1 MGFLRGKGRPSG
13 GRSAARALALGLV
26 LAGWASAQRGQR
38 GPEGSPPGPIA
49 RAFAGQR
56 TPAEL
61 RRRLCSVEA
70 SEIPMLF
77 RLAAGGRLPGG
88 DPDGLAP
95 LDDAERQAV
104 REALCARPRRELVPF
119 LGDLATRPIDPS
131 LRGEAQR
138 LLGCMGSADHL
149 KLLAR
154 LTHPFNERGAVPP
167 ELRAGFS
174 AAMGAILARDP
185 AALAQVRGLF
195 SESPPGLASSIVEAL
210 ASLRSSA
217 ATRILGDLLGR
228 SPGLDPLLLARLA
241 ERGRLR
247 ESGTESVFESVRRYL
262 KKSDPTLVTAAVLAC
277 GLLGDDGAVESL
289 IDLLDHTDE
298 RVRRGVFVALE
309 RISGLALGE
318 APARWTSWYQSE
330 TRWWEEKAEVLLL
343 RIERGRGLEFVRA
356 AREALEHR
364 LFRDRIAEAFAQT
377 LQRGGDEEVLLAC
390 RALEQLRSRLGVP
403 GLIECLESDD
413 SRVRA
418 AAWKALRAITGV
430 ELPPE
435 VDSWASLAG

>member
-1 MGFLRGKGRPSG
+1 M
-13 GRSAARALALGLV
+13 GLV
-26 LAGWASAQRGQR
+26 LTGSAGAQRGPKP
-38 GPEGSPPGPIA
+38 PEDPPPGPVE
-49 RAFAGQR
+49 RAFTGQR
-56 TPAEL
+56 TVAEL
-61 RRRLCSVEA
+61 RRRLSGVEA
-70 SEIPMLF
+70 TEIPRLF
-77 RLAAGGRLPGG
+77 QLAAEGSLAGSDPGM
-88 DPDGLAP
+88 LVA

-104 REALCARPRRELVPF
+104 REVLCARPRREIVPF
-119 LGDLATRPIDPS
+119 LEDLASRPLEPP
-131 LRGEAQR
+131 LRLEAQR
-138 LLGCMGSADHL
+138 LLGCMGAADHL

-154 LTHPFNERGAVPP
+154 LTQPFSERGTVPP
-167 ELRAGFS
+167 DLRAGFS
-174 AAMGAILARDP
+174 AAMAGILARDA

-210 ASLRSSA
+210 ASQGSGP
-217 ATRILGDLLGR
+217 ATRILADLLGR

-247 ESGTESVFESVRRYL
+247 ESGAESVFESVRRYL
-262 KKSDPTLVTAAVLAC
+262 RKSDPTLVSAAVLAC
-277 GLLGDDGAVESL
+277 GRLGDDGAVETL
-289 IDLLDHTDE
+289 IDLLGHADE
-298 RVRRGVFVALE
+298 RVRRGVTLALVE
-309 RISGLALGE
+309 ISGLALGQD
-318 APARWTSWYQSE
+318 PARWTAWYQAE
-330 TRWWEEKAEVLLL
+330 TRWWEEKAEGLLL

-390 RALEQLRSRLGVP
+390 RALEQLRSRLAVP
-403 GLIECLESDD
+403 GLIECLERPDPL
-413 SRVRA
+413 VRR